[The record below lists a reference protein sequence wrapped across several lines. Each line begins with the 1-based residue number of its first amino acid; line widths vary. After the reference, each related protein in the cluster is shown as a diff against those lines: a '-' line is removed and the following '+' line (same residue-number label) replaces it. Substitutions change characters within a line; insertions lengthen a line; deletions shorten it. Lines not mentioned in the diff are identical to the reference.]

1 LSNSLQVGLKLKL
14 NVAKNVSL
22 LKRRPGNEFGKW
34 MTWRLMRGYPVR
46 SLINKKA
53 ILRMAFFCLR
63 TLLVSGWDG
72 ALTFLYG
79 VAIAIKR
86 VPGENGLA

>member
-1 LSNSLQVGLKLKL
+1 MWQKRFAFQAQAGQRVPQMDDMEVDARLSSAL
-14 NVAKNVSL
+14 
-22 LKRRPGNEFGKW
+22 
-34 MTWRLMRGYPVR
+34 
-46 SLINKKA
+46 LINKKA